1 MKAVTLCVLLFGI
14 SQSMPTSDIWE
25 QLVISDFDSI
35 DHVSSFKNW
44 QTRYNKKYNNSDDEA
59 KHFLTFLDNWR
70 MINNHN
76 KKYESGKTTFTMGL
90 NQFGD
95 MTFDEFRMYVHG
107 HSGSCMTQRDDVYHI
122 STATSSN
129 NANKPVI
136 SVDSVDPVESS
147 SSSDDLNEFVN
158 EIEKELDN
166 LMPQVSIKDNE
177 IDMNMPGVG
186 EFSFKF
192 GRRLQSVPSSIDWT
206 NINGSTYVT
215 PVKNQGQ
222 CGSCWVCLIYITKYR
237 NIILY

>member
-1 MKAVTLCVLLFGI
+1 
-14 SQSMPTSDIWE
+14 
-25 QLVISDFDSI
+25 
-35 DHVSSFKNW
+35 
-44 QTRYNKKYNNSDDEA
+44 
-59 KHFLTFLDNWR
+59 
-70 MINNHN
+70 
-76 KKYESGKTTFTMGL
+76 MGL

-122 STATSSN
+122 STATSSQKS
-129 NANKPVI
+129 NKPVI
-136 SVDSVDPVESS
+136 SVDPVDPVESS
-147 SSSDDLNEFVN
+147 SSSSDDLNELVN

-192 GRRLQSVPSSIDWT
+192 GRRLQDVPSSIDWT

-222 CGSCWVCLIYITKYR
+222 CGSCWAFSTTGSIESRSAIK
-237 NIILY
+237 NGW